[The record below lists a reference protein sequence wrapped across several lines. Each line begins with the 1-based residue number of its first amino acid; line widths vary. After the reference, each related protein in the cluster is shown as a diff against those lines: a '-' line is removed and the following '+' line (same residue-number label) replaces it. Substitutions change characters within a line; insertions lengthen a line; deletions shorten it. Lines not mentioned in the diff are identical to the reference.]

1 MIDLDRVV
9 PPSRPAPSST
19 RVLPAALVVV
29 LVFLLGPSAP
39 MPRVRD
45 LPQVAAT
52 ASPSGTWLLTG
63 TTLFSTHTRTG
74 GRMEVVAWS
83 LDSGAPLWRRDLDWF
98 AGIPALTEAGPVL
111 VVSGNEDTRIL
122 DARTGSDRVDPRTYS
137 VARPAGDRIAL
148 WDGAAGTLALYDPAA
163 DRIVW
168 KRPFPDRLHTV
179 AATAGD
185 LLAVTDTGAVAIAMS
200 SGDVVGS
207 TRRAVAAGSVPT
219 VRVIGD
225 RAYLLGDNSVT
236 MITMADVR
244 TTWTITLLLPRTV
257 VPCGIRI
264 CVSGGPGLSAVDP
277 ATGEPVWTNID
288 WIGGEN
294 GIVRTAGGH
303 ALRIDPDSGV
313 AQRDLGPGLP
323 TGDLLIRPEG
333 TGLSVVEW
341 ATGQVRGRLPATTP
355 SGCRRTG
362 EHLACQQ
369 AGGQVRVW
377 RLL

>member
-1 MIDLDRVV
+1 MIDLDRAA
-9 PPSRPAPSST
+9 PPSGPAPSST
-19 RVLPAALVVV
+19 RALPAALAVV

-52 ASPSGTWLLTG
+52 ASPSGTWLLTA
-63 TTLFSTHTRTG
+63 TTLYSTHTRTG
-74 GRMEVVAWS
+74 GRMDVVAWS
-83 LDSGAPLWRRDLDWF
+83 LDSGVPLWQRDLDWF
-98 AGIPALTEAGPVL
+98 AGIPALAEAGPVL

-122 DARTGSDRVDPRTYS
+122 DVRTGADRVDPRTYT
-137 VARPAGDRIAL
+137 VARPAGDRIAV
-148 WDGAAGTLALYDPAA
+148 WDGAAGSLALYDPAT
-163 DRIVW
+163 DRTVW
-168 KRPFPDRLHTV
+168 KRPFPDRLHTA
-179 AATAGD
+179 AATAGE
-185 LLAVTDTGAVAIAMS
+185 LLAVTETGAVALALS

-207 TRRAVAAGSVPT
+207 ARRAVPAGSVPQ

-225 RAYLLGDNSVT
+225 RVYLLGDNAVT
-236 MITMADVR
+236 MIATGDVR
-244 TTWTITLLLPRTV
+244 TMWTATLLLPRTV
-257 VPCGIRI
+257 VPCGTRI

-277 ATGEPVWTNID
+277 ATGEAVWNNTD

-313 AQRDLGPGLP
+313 ALRDLGPGLP
-323 TGDLLIRPEG
+323 AGDLLIRPEG
-333 TGLSVVEW
+333 AGLGVVEW
-341 ATGQVRGRLPATTP
+341 ATGRVRGRLPATTP